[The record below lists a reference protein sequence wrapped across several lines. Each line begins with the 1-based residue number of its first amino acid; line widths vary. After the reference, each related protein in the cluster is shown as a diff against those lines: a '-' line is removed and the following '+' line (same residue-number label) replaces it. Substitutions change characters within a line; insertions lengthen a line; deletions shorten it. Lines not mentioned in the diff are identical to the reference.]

1 VREDVCCAFKAF
13 YCLDLRLGLKDLFM
27 HKKHSLHALN
37 IKVTILSNW
46 IISQRLNEN
55 EKLNITVTSIISI
68 ENIGGAR
75 IKQIEIFCAKLAW

>member
-1 VREDVCCAFKAF
+1 
-13 YCLDLRLGLKDLFM
+13 M

-75 IKQIEIFCAKLAW
+75 IKHIEIFCAKLAW

>member
-1 VREDVCCAFKAF
+1 
-13 YCLDLRLGLKDLFM
+13 M
-27 HKKHSLHALN
+27 HEKHSLHALN
-37 IKVTILSNW
+37 IKITILSKW

-75 IKQIEIFCAKLAW
+75 ITQIEIFCAKLAW

>member
-1 VREDVCCAFKAF
+1 
-13 YCLDLRLGLKDLFM
+13 M

-37 IKVTILSNW
+37 IKITILSKW

>member
-1 VREDVCCAFKAF
+1 
-13 YCLDLRLGLKDLFM
+13 M
-27 HKKHSLHALN
+27 HEKHSLHALN
-37 IKVTILSNW
+37 IKITILSKW

>member
-1 VREDVCCAFKAF
+1 MFFVHSKGF
-13 YCLDLRLGLKDLFM
+13 CLDLRLGLKDLFM

-37 IKVTILSNW
+37 IKITILSKW